1 MKVRIQVKTEEMQ
14 ERITLLEDQLAAT
27 KNIETI
33 VNNLPEALDSL
44 LRDGFTC
51 QAEFR
56 NETDYRVA
64 TLGDAI
70 LAQVKAQ
77 ARGAVVTW
85 DAAIAKCQKLHKEFN
100 REQAIAFLR
109 KTQTGESLELVA
121 TMAEAVKTKLS

>member
-1 MKVRIQVKTEEMQ
+1 MAEQNTATQVKPTVNPY
-14 ERITLLEDQLAAT
+14 AV
-27 KNIETI
+27 ETI
-33 VNNLPEALDSL
+33 VNNLPEPLDNL
-44 LRDGFTC
+44 LSKGFEC
-51 QAEFR
+51 QCEFK

-100 REQAIAFLR
+100 REQAISFLR
-109 KTQTGESLELVA
+109 KTNTGEMLERIA
-121 TMAEAVKTKLS
+121 TVAEAVKTELS